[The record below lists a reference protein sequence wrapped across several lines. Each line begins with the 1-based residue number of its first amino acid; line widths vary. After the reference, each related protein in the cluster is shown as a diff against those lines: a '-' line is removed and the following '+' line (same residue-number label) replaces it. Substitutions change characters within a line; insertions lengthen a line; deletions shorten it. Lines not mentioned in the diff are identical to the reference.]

1 MKKSIIKLTKFI
13 TSFFLIL
20 LLFTVEVNSQSK
32 KKILYISSGSVAY
45 SSTQNQIEGFTDA
58 IRNNHEIYFEHMNT
72 IKERNIETI
81 DMVIVNLYPFF
92 EKVRED
98 LSF

>member
-32 KKILYISSGSVAY
+32 KNILYISSGSVSY
-45 SSTQNQIEGFTDA
+45 SSTQN
-58 IRNNHEIYFEHMNT
+58 
-72 IKERNIETI
+72 
-81 DMVIVNLYPFF
+81 
-92 EKVRED
+92 
-98 LSF
+98 